1 MRLIFQSLKVKRGL
15 HRSIKRS
22 VLPQKIRLGP
32 IFPGP
37 RNSHLAPFRG
47 ARQEYW
53 PHTPHETQGHRAH
66 EAEAEA
72 EQAQSP
78 IYKLYRPIKSTKKSE

>member
-1 MRLIFQSLKVKRGL
+1 MRLIFQSFKVRRRL
-15 HRSIKRS
+15 HRSIKRF
-22 VLPQKIRLGP
+22 VLPQKIRFGP
-32 IFPGP
+32 VFPGP

-47 ARQEYW
+47 ARQDYW
-53 PHTPHETQGHRAH
+53 PHTPHETQGHRAR

-78 IYKLYRPIKSTKKSE
+78 IYKRYKAIKSTKKSE